1 MVFEQGR
8 ADKVRVLVVIGDCL
22 SVNSS
27 ANLCHLAYLTGLLA
41 AGCAVDLLCAK
52 DESAKTDAALT
63 IPREIT
69 TYTYGVSL
77 YEKLSHAKHH
87 AAHEN
92 AAEEPAPQPEAPE
105 SHSGGL
111 LSGVKASVRSLY
123 GVYGPSRAW
132 YNRAKHFTSEVE
144 YDYVLSVSWPPISHL
159 TAYTLIQHQQIRC
172 KKWIQIW
179 EDPWSSDISDVSD
192 ILSRRKEE
200 AFLCSV
206 AEDIVYVSP
215 VTLAY
220 QKELFPESAH
230 KMRFVPVPSY
240 YGGGQEPESFDT
252 PVYGYFGDYVPE
264 VRNLKPFYE
273 AAVKEKA
280 EAYICGNPA
289 GLFPSTD
296 TVSVHGRMSR
306 EDLRFYEE
314 KANVLVFLC
323 NRKGGQ
329 IPGKIYQYSA
339 TGRLILFLLDGT
351 EREQAAIRAYFEP
364 FGRYIFCENKIEA
377 IQKAMEAIKGGAW
390 RDTAR
395 AMDDFSSSKI
405 IEQILR

>member
-1 MVFEQGR
+1 M
-8 ADKVRVLVVIGDCL
+8 KVLVVIGDCL

-27 ANLCHLAYLTGLLA
+27 ANLCHLAYLNGLLQ
-41 AGCAVDLLCAK
+41 AGCEVDLLCAK
-52 DESAKTDAALT
+52 DEGAKTDSALT
-63 IPREIT
+63 IPNEIVQH
-69 TYTYGVSL
+69 TYGVSL
-77 YEKLSHAKHH
+77 YEKLSHVKHH

-92 AAEEPAPQPEAPE
+92 AAEEPAAQQAEPEG
-105 SHSGGL
+105 HGGGL

-132 YNRAKHFTSEVE
+132 HNRAKHFTSDTE
-144 YDYVLSVSWPPISHL
+144 YDYILSVSCPFISHF
-159 TAYTLIQHQQIRC
+159 TAYTLIQHHQVQY

-179 EDPWSSDISDVSD
+179 EDPWFSDIAYASDTEACK
-192 ILSRRKEE
+192 KEE

-220 QKELFPESAH
+220 QKKLFPESAH

-240 YGGGQEPESFDT
+240 YGGAEEPVCFDK

-264 VRNLKPFYE
+264 VRNLRPFYD
-273 AAVKEKA
+273 AANEVCA

-289 GLFPSTD
+289 GLFSSTD
-296 TVSVHGRMSR
+296 TVSVHGRLNR
-306 EDLRFYEE
+306 DDLRVYED

-323 NRKGGQ
+323 NRRGGQ

-339 TGRLILFLLDGT
+339 TNRLILFLLDGT
-351 EREQAAIRAYFEP
+351 AEEQAAIRAYFEP
-364 FGRYIFCENKIEA
+364 FGRYIFCQNESEAILHAMRAIEA
-377 IQKAMEAIKGGAW
+377 GAC
-390 RDTAR
+390 RKTAR
-395 AMDDFSSSKI
+395 AMDDFSSLKI
-405 IEQILR
+405 IAQILR